1 MDYKKLVEDLRR
13 EAVNQQIVIWKVGPW
28 SELEKAANAI
38 ETLLAERDAAVKDI
52 AKNCVLCSHFR
63 NPNDSGICFDCWHV
77 HGTSENW
84 EWRGQQT
91 E

>member
-38 ETLLAERDAAVKDI
+38 ETLLAERDAYLRRSCM
-52 AKNCVLCSHFR
+52 NCKHKGNRGACRSCFR
-63 NPNDSGICFDCWHV
+63 SSGKEDY
-77 HGTSENW
+77 W
-84 EWRGQQT
+84 EWRGQET